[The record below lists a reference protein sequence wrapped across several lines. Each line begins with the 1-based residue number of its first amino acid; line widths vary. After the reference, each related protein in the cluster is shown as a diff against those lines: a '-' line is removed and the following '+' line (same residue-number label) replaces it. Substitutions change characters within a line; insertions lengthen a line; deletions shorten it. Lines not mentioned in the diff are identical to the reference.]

1 LTAAEAGILTCA
13 HSYSEDEL
21 EDASKM
27 NNQEQNQWRV
37 TFYEVGEEPIVEV
50 MSSFADAWAL
60 AQPNP
65 EDDGLDWRFVGA
77 RVQIKARF
85 DAGEQIITVCWVNGV
100 NGTYNVIE
108 RL

>member
-1 LTAAEAGILTCA
+1 MAALYTDGA

-27 NNQEQNQWRV
+27 NNQQWRV
-37 TFYEVGEEPIVEV
+37 TFYEAGEEPLVEV
-50 MSSFADAWAL
+50 MRSFADAWAL

-65 EDDGLDWRFVGA
+65 EDDGLPWRFAGA
-77 RVQIKARF
+77 RAQIKARF
-85 DAGEQIITVCWVNGV
+85 EAGEQIITVCWVDGV

-108 RL
+108 RM